1 MKTIYSKILIVALG
15 AAIAACS
22 GKPESKTAQL
32 ELLKKQQAEL
42 LKTISSLEKEIAKE
56 NPNEVKVKMKEIA
69 VTELATRPFDHYV
82 QTQAT
87 ILAVDNIQMSAK
99 SPGVVTQ
106 VFAREGD
113 AVNQGQVL
121 AQVDNTLILRGIDEL
136 SSNLELAKTVFER
149 QKNLWDQK
157 IGTEVQYL
165 QAKNNKESLER
176 RLASLKEQNEQT
188 KIKAPI
194 TGTIDAVN
202 IKVGENAAPGMPVFR
217 IVNTNDL
224 KASAKISEAYIT
236 TIHKGDKAVV
246 SFPDIDKTIK
256 SSVTFIG
263 RNIDALT
270 RSFPLE
276 VKLPSSNDLRPNMT
290 SVLRIVFHTEKAAL
304 CVPVNVVQDIN
315 GEKVV
320 YIAESD
326 GKNLVARRK
335 VVEVVGVYD
344 NLAQIKSGLKA
355 GDKIITVGYQGLN
368 DGELVKI

>member
-1 MKTIYSKILIVALG
+1 MKTIYTKILIVALG

-87 ILAVDNIQMSAK
+87 ILAIDNIQMSAK

-217 IVNTNDL
+217 IINTNDL
-224 KASAKISEAYIT
+224 KASAKISEA
-236 TIHKGDKAVV
+236 VV
-246 SFPDIDKTIK
+246 TLSDINKTING
-256 SSVTFIG
+256 SVTFIG

-276 VKLPSSNDLRPNMT
+276 VKLPSSSDLRPNMT
-290 SVLRIVFHTEKAAL
+290 SVLKVVFHTEKAAL